1 MIWPDNPLNK
11 FPLLPRSCQKSEPQV
26 NQISWMYWTFR
37 VNSETKIKWQ
47 KNTVFFIKAI
57 STRIPMFLKP
67 EICFQSF
74 FGKIRVFQSFSP
86 IHKKTLIRW
95 KFDSVIYGAC
105 AVWCMTLLVF
115 VVFLSRRFFFFLKTC
130 HLGTVWCRLP
140 GFVFFWARHI
150 PWLLPW
156 PFQVFQDLRLNL
168 AVTLK
173 NFQSFPCF
181 GVFLDL

>member
-1 MIWPDNPLNK
+1 MISPDNPLNK

-37 VNSETKIKWQ
+37 VNSETKIKLQ

-67 EICFQSF
+67 EIFFQSF

-86 IHKKTLIRW
+86 IHKKTLKRW

-115 VVFLSRRFFFFLKTC
+115 VVFLSRRFFFLKKN
-130 HLGTVWCRLP
+130 LPSGDRLVP
-140 GFVFFWARHI
+140 VTRVRI
-150 PWLLPW
+150 LLSSSYSMTPSMT
-156 PFQVFQDLRLNL
+156 FS
-168 AVTLK
+168 
-173 NFQSFPCF
+173 SFPRP
-181 GVFLDL
+181 

>member
-1 MIWPDNPLNK
+1 MTWFGLITLLIN

-37 VNSETKIKWQ
+37 VNSETKIKLQ
-47 KNTVFFIKAI
+47 KNKVFFIKAI

-115 VVFLSRRFFFFLKTC
+115 VVFLSRRFFFFKKNLPS
-130 HLGTVWCRLP
+130 GDRLVP
-140 GFVFFWARHI
+140 VTRVRI
-150 PWLLPW
+150 LLSSSYSMTPSMT
-156 PFQVFQDLRLNL
+156 FS
-168 AVTLK
+168 
-173 NFQSFPCF
+173 SFPRP
-181 GVFLDL
+181 